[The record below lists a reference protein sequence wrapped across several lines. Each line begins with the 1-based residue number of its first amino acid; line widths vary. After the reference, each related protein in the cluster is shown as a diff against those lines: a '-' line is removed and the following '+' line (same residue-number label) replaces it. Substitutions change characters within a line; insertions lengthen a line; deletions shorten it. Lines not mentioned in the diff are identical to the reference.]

1 MAENTSKAPP
11 ARPGVTLQDI
21 AREAGVHPSTVSRA
35 LDPTK
40 ADRVREETRSHI
52 RDVAGRLGYRPH
64 LIARGLQTG
73 RTATIAFIAADLGNT
88 FVTPIIHGLASAIE
102 GDGMLPVI
110 AETRDHHDTFAAI
123 LDHMLSRRVDG
134 MVVAAARAGDRE
146 ILESAARVVPVVL
159 AGRPLDDSTL
169 PHVVHND
176 RQGGELAAAHLAD
189 LGHVRVAQLRGPAD
203 VANFPRRAAG
213 FSAVATERG
222 MDVVEVGD
230 YGSHP
235 IASEGERLMS
245 RLLEL
250 PGALPTAVFAHNDLM
265 ALGARSA
272 LGARGLRV
280 PEDVSLVGY
289 NDLPLVGRLTPP
301 LTTIRYPSLEVG
313 RSAGELVIQLLGGE
327 RGADHPLQPELVV
340 RASTAPPDGV

>member
-1 MAENTSKAPP
+1 MAEKTSNTPP
-11 ARPGVTLQDI
+11 MRADVTLQDI

-35 LDPTK
+35 LDPSK
-40 ADRVREETRSHI
+40 ADRVREETRHHI

-88 FVTPIIHGLASAIE
+88 FVTPIIHGLAGAIQA
-102 GDGMLPVI
+102 DGMLPVI
-110 AETRDHHDTFAAI
+110 AETQDDHETFAAI

-134 MVVAAARAGDRE
+134 MVVAAARAGDRR
-146 ILESAARVVPVVL
+146 ILDTAALVVPIVL

-169 PHVVHND
+169 PQVVHND

-189 LGHVRVAQLRGPAD
+189 LGHTRVAQLQGPDD

-213 FSAVATERG
+213 FRATAAELG
-222 MDVVEVGD
+222 MEVVEVGEH
-230 YGSHP
+230 GTHP
-235 IASEGERLMS
+235 IASEGERLMA

-250 PGALPTAVFAHNDLM
+250 PGEAPTAVFAHNDLM

-272 LGARGLRV
+272 LATRGLRV
-280 PEDVSLVGY
+280 PQDVSLIGY

-313 RSAGELVIQLLGGE
+313 RSAGELILQLLGGE
-327 RGADHPLQPELVV
+327 RGDDHPLRPELIV
-340 RASTAPPDGV
+340 RASTAPPARQ

>member
-1 MAENTSKAPP
+1 MAQNDSLATS
-11 ARPGVTLQDI
+11 ARAEVTLQDV

-40 ADRVREETRSHI
+40 ADRVRHETRQHI
-52 RDVAGRLGYRPH
+52 REIAGRLGYRPH

-88 FVTPIIHGLASAIE
+88 FVTPIIHGLAGAIQA
-102 GDGMLPVI
+102 DGMLPVI
-110 AETRDHHDTFAAI
+110 AETQDDHETFATI

-146 ILESAARVVPVVL
+146 ILESAARAVPIVL

-189 LGHVRVAQLRGPAD
+189 LGHTRVAQLRGPAD

-213 FSAVATERG
+213 FDAVAADRG
-222 MDVVEVGD
+222 LEIVEVEES
-230 YGSHP
+230 GSHP
-235 IASEGERLMS
+235 IASEGERLMA
-245 RLLEL
+245 RLLEM
-250 PGALPTAVFAHNDLM
+250 PGDVPTAVFAHNDLM
-265 ALGARSA
+265 ALGANSA

-280 PEDVSLVGY
+280 PEDVSLIGY

-313 RSAGELVIQLLGGE
+313 RSAGELIIQLLGGE
-327 RGADHPLQPELVV
+327 RGADHPLRPELIV
-340 RASTAPPDGV
+340 RASTAPPAGT